1 MSVPPTAKSGP
12 AQLAAYWALRTALVA
27 PLAVGPA
34 PALSTAR
41 ALGRAFGSLPFNRKR
56 VDRAV
61 QNIAVALP
69 GVPEEHRR
77 ELVLRSYEH
86 LAMLAVE
93 VSYLPRL
100 ITEDS
105 WPEHVDIGPTDTAL
119 RALFSDRPAILI
131 TGHCGNWE
139 ILGATMAALGFP
151 MHALYRP
158 LDSKPLDDWVR
169 RTRSRQ
175 GTRLLD
181 KFGATEEVPTLL
193 ERKEP
198 VGFVADQNAG
208 DRGLFVPFMGRLA
221 STYKTIGLVAMR
233 HRAVLV
239 CGVAH
244 RRGWDAGDETNAR
257 GAAGLTSAGATR
269 RVGGQGLRYRLNI
282 TDVIWP
288 EDYEPQ
294 PDPLF
299 YLTAR
304 YRRAIERA
312 IAPAPEQYLWMH
324 RMWKS
329 RPPHERAGK
338 PFPPKLREKIAQLPW
353 MIEDAVDAL
362 VEQSARDAA
371 TLARLNTDRLP

>member
-41 ALGRAFGSLPFNRKR
+41 ALGRAFGSLPFNKKR
-56 VDRAV
+56 VDRAA

-69 GVPEEHRR
+69 GVPEDRRR

-93 VSYLPRL
+93 VAYLPRL

-119 RALFSDRPAILI
+119 RALFSERPAILI

-169 RTRSRQ
+169 RSRSRQ

-193 ERKEP
+193 GRNEP

-221 STYKTIGLVAMR
+221 STYKTIGLVALR

-244 RRGWDAGDETNAR
+244 RQGWD
-257 GAAGLTSAGATR
+257 SAGAMPDGAATR
-269 RVGGQGLRYRLNI
+269 RVGGQGLRYRVNI
-282 TDVIWP
+282 ADVIWP

-304 YRRAIERA
+304 YRRAIERMV
-312 IAPAPEQYLWMH
+312 APSPEQYLWMH
-324 RMWKS
+324 RIWKS
-329 RPPHERAGK
+329 RPPHERSGK

-353 MIEDAVDAL
+353 MTEDAVEAL
-362 VEQSARDAA
+362 VDQSNQDAA